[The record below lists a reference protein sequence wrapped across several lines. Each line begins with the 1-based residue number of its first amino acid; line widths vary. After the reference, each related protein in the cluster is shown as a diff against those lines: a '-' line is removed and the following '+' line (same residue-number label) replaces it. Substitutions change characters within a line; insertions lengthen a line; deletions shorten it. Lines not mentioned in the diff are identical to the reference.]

1 VTTDPADSVRLARA
15 GVFLKRKR
23 RKLML
28 FVVTAMDKPGKL
40 QTRLDNRLAHLE
52 YLTTVKNNLKLA
64 GPFLGQDNQTAV
76 GSLFIYECP
85 DEAAVRAIV
94 DNDPF
99 AKAALFTSIE
109 IKAWRQ
115 GAGTPLG

>member
-1 VTTDPADSVRLARA
+1 
-15 GVFLKRKR
+15 
-23 RKLML
+23 ML
-28 FVVTAMDKPGKL
+28 FVVTAMDKPGNL
-40 QTRLDNRLAHLE
+40 QTRLDNRPAHLE
-52 YLTTVKNNLKLA
+52 YLATVKSHLKLA
-64 GPFLGQDNQTAV
+64 GPFLDQDGQTAI
-76 GSLFIYECP
+76 GSLFIYECA

-99 AKAALFTSIE
+99 ARASLFAAIE